1 MNYPNREHQN
11 ADLAARRR
19 ALSSLDIIEAEVSL
33 MRGKLNRDDT
43 YVDGS
48 DTQIL
53 MTAVRNLTERV
64 ATIETLRDVREWHA
78 LDVREWHALDQR
90 DAGKVSPETIAEVA
104 QVSREYP
111 DGIHT
116 CAELQALEP
125 GRRPCTCG
133 RCAT

>member
-78 LDVREWHALDQR
+78 LDQR